1 MEGGRQAFP
10 SLPSPIIPFFFGSR
24 PTPQLTR
31 VETLA
36 TQAKIDIVLL
46 IEDCCIHLTGI
57 YTSSVKNI
65 SNPFLLGSKFSFE

>member
-1 MEGGRQAFP
+1 MEGKGKRF
-10 SLPSPIIPFFFGSR
+10 LLCSPPLFLFFLGSR

-31 VETLA
+31 EETLA

-46 IEDCCIHLTGI
+46 IEDCCIHLPGI
-57 YTSSVKNI
+57 FISSVKNI